1 MDKIGIIVTVCNGLD
16 MNRDMVNSIVSST
29 PYHLIIVDDY
39 SIDGTKK
46 WIKELQEQHKTH
58 AKLNML
64 SVEAIIDP
72 DTDSLAAKWNLGMQ
86 RAADLGCTA
95 GLVCNNDIIFS
106 PVTIDAVVARLDKAI
121 TDKEMVVMVSAH
133 NRRGDLQPDQI
144 YTTKA
149 PVAPTE
155 SPHPDFSCFLERI
168 DVWKAIGGFAEMYK
182 PCYFEDNH
190 HHTRLKCF
198 GLTAIATTGAPY
210 YHYGSRTQNSVPGG
224 LCKGPQFE
232 NNRELFRQYF
242 GYPTD
247 QVDANLGAIRTK
259 LGITPASSIDEFLQV
274 SVAQ

>member
-16 MNRDMVNSIVSST
+16 MNRDMVNSIHSST

-46 WIKELQEQHKTH
+46 WIKELQAEQNGH
-58 AKLNML
+58 NRL

-121 TDKEMVVMVSAH
+121 ADKEMVVMVSAH

-149 PVAPTE
+149 PQAPTE
-155 SPHPDFSCFLERI
+155 SPHPDFSCFMERV
-168 DVWKAIGGFAEMYK
+168 DVWKAIGGFAEIYK
-182 PCYFEDNH
+182 PCYFEDND
-190 HHTRLKCF
+190 HHTKLKAYGF
-198 GLTAIATTGAPY
+198 IALATTGAPY

-232 NNRELFRQYF
+232 YNRELFREYF
-242 GYPTD
+242 GFATD
-247 QVDANLGAIRTK
+247 QVDANLDAIRDN
-259 LGITPASSIDEFLQV
+259 LGIKPASSVDEFLQV